1 MRSAVP
7 SSGKKSAP
15 SSIAESGNFSGVSAS
30 LPLPAEIENPQSE
43 IPNPKSSMS
52 HPILSDAQAKMKK
65 AVDYTLHEFSSI
77 HTGKATPAMIE
88 GVMVEAYG
96 SMTALKQCAAIST
109 PDARLIQ
116 IQPWDAS
123 LVKAIIKGIQ
133 EANLGF
139 NPVPDGKVIR
149 IPLPEMSRE
158 RRQEFVKTANRL
170 AEEGRVH
177 VRNVRRDALETAKKA
192 KLPEDESKRL
202 EKEIQAATDAA
213 IKSIGD
219 HLAHKEKDLLTV

>member
-1 MRSAVP
+1 M
-7 SSGKKSAP
+7 SSP
-15 SSIAESGNFSGVSAS
+15 FLAE
-30 LPLPAEIENPQSE
+30 
-43 IPNPKSSMS
+43 
-52 HPILSDAQAKMKK
+52 AQAKMKK
-65 AVDYTLHEFSSI
+65 TVDHTLHEFSSI
-77 HTGKATPAMIE
+77 HTGKATPQMVE
-88 GVMVEAYG
+88 TVMVEAYG
-96 SMTALKQCAAIST
+96 TMTPLKQCAAIST

-116 IQPWDAS
+116 VQPWDTS
-123 LVKAIIKGIQ
+123 IIKDIIRGIQ

-139 NPVPDGKVIR
+139 NPIPDGKVIR

-158 RRQEFVKTANRL
+158 RRQEFVKTAHRL

-202 EKEIQAATDAA
+202 DKDVQVITDAA

>member
-1 MRSAVP
+1 M
-7 SSGKKSAP
+7 
-15 SSIAESGNFSGVSAS
+15 AS
-30 LPLPAEIENPQSE
+30 
-43 IPNPKSSMS
+43 
-52 HPILSDAQAKMKK
+52 PILTDAQARMKK
-65 AVDYTLHEFSSI
+65 AVDHTLHEFNAI
-77 HTGKATPAMIE
+77 HTGKASPAMVE
-88 GVMVEAYG
+88 GVTVEAYG
-96 SMTALKQCAAIST
+96 SMTPLKQCAAIST

-123 LVKAIIKGIQ
+123 LIKSIIKGIQ

-158 RRQEFVKTANRL
+158 RRQEFVKTAHRL

-177 VRNVRRDALETAKKA
+177 VRNVRRDAIEAAKKA

-202 EKEIQAATDAA
+202 EKDIQVATDAA
-213 IKSIGD
+213 IKNIGD
-219 HLAHKEKDLLTV
+219 HLAHKERDLLTV